1 MFDFVRNRRFFYLL
15 SGILLI
21 PGIISL
27 LLPGGLNP
35 GIDFTSGTIMT
46 VQFEQPVDQ
55 NKLREDFAKLGHS
68 EAIVQQSSSG
78 DNTFVIRTRPLVQA
92 QQDQSGA
99 VGNSERQQIEQ
110 TLTAD
115 FGPLQIL
122 GLDQVSPLIAEQIVR
137 YAILAVAAASVCIL
151 LYLWWAFNK
160 VTHPLRYGTT
170 AIVAL
175 LHDSLIVLGIFSIL
189 GRLFPAEI
197 ELESTFIVAVLTVI
211 GFSVHDTIV
220 VFDRIR
226 ENVPRL
232 TVLGSAV
239 PATIVV
245 CDRIRETFT
254 RRAGEPFED
263 VVNHSLAQTLTRSL
277 NTSLTVILTLVVL
290 MLFGGVT
297 IRTFV
302 LALLIGITTGT
313 YSSIF
318 VASMLLASWH
328 IGELQWLWPF
338 RRRVAVAEAT

>member
-1 MFDFVRNRRFFYLL
+1 MFDFVKNRRFFYLL
-15 SGILLI
+15 SAAFLI

-27 LLPGGLNP
+27 VFPGGLNP

-46 VQFEQPVDQ
+46 MQFDNAVDANQ
-55 NKLREDFAKLGHS
+55 LRDAFGQLGHT
-68 EAIVQQSSSG
+68 EAIIQQSGENS
-78 DNTFVIRTRPLVQA
+78 FVVRTRPLAQA
-92 QQDQSGA
+92 QQSDTGD

-110 TLTAD
+110 TLTND
-115 FGPLQIL
+115 FGPMQIL
-122 GLDQVSPLIAEQIVR
+122 DLEQVSPLIAEQIVR
-137 YAILAVAAASVCIL
+137 LAVLAVAAASVGIL
-151 LYLWWAFNK
+151 AYLWWAFNK
-160 VTHPLRYGTT
+160 VSHPVRYGAT

-175 LHDSLIVLGIFSIL
+175 LHDALIVLGIFSIL
-189 GRLFPAEI
+189 GRLFPAQV

-220 VFDRIR
+220 VFDRVR
-226 ENVPRL
+226 ENF
-232 TVLGSAV
+232 
-239 PATIVV
+239 
-245 CDRIRETFT
+245 IR
-254 RRAGEPFED
+254 RSGEPFED

-318 VASMLLASWH
+318 IASMLLVSWH
-328 IGELQWLWPF
+328 FGELNWLWPF
-338 RRRVAVAEAT
+338 RGRSLRPARAQP

>member
-15 SGILLI
+15 SAVFLV

-27 LLPGGLNP
+27 ALPGGLNP

-46 VQFEQPVDQ
+46 IQFDNPVDA
-55 NKLREDFAKLGHS
+55 NALRDALGQLGHS
-68 EAIVQQSSSG
+68 EAVIQQSG
-78 DNTFVIRTRPLVQA
+78 ANTFVVRTRPLVQP
-92 QQDQSGA
+92 QQTDTGT
-99 VGNSERQQIEQ
+99 VGSSERQQIEQ
-110 TLTAD
+110 ALTSQ

-122 GLDQVSPLIAEQIVR
+122 NLDQVSPLIAEQIVR
-137 YAILAVAAASVCIL
+137 LAILAVAAASVCIL
-151 LYLWWAFNK
+151 GYLWWAFSK
-160 VTHPLRYGTT
+160 VSHPIRYGTT

-175 LHDSLIVLGIFSIL
+175 LHDALIVLGIFSIL

-220 VFDRIR
+220 VFDRVR
-226 ENVPRL
+226 ENF
-232 TVLGSAV
+232 
-239 PATIVV
+239 I
-245 CDRIRETFT
+245 
-254 RRAGEPFED
+254 RRAGEAFED

-318 VASMLLASWH
+318 IASMLLVSWH
-328 IGELQWLWPF
+328 FGELNWLWPF
-338 RRRVAVAEAT
+338 RGRRLRPASAT

>member
-160 VTHPLRYGTT
+160 VTHPMRYGTT

-226 ENVPRL
+226 ENF
-232 TVLGSAV
+232 
-239 PATIVV
+239 I
-245 CDRIRETFT
+245 
-254 RRAGEPFED
+254 RRAGETFED

-318 VASMLLASWH
+318 VASMLLVSWH
-328 IGELQWLWPF
+328 IGELNWLWPF
-338 RRRVAVAEAT
+338 RGRFLRPVRATS

>member
-15 SGILLI
+15 SAILLV

-27 LLPGGLNP
+27 VLPGGLNP

-46 VQFEQPVDQ
+46 IQFDQQVDQ
-55 NKLREDFAKLGHS
+55 DKLRAAFADLGHG
-68 EAIVQQSSSG
+68 EAIVQQSSG
-78 DNTFVIRTRPLVQA
+78 QNTFVVRTRPLAQA
-92 QQDQSGA
+92 APDANGDLGQ
-99 VGNSERQQIEQ
+99 SERQQIEQ
-110 TLTAD
+110 ALTAQ

-122 GLDQVSPLIAEQIVR
+122 SVDQVSPLIAEQIVR
-137 YAILAVAAASVCIL
+137 YAILAIAAASVCIL

-160 VTHPLRYGTT
+160 VSHPLRYGTT

-197 ELESTFIVAVLTVI
+197 ELEATFIVALLTVI

-226 ENVPRL
+226 EN
-232 TVLGSAV
+232 
-239 PATIVV
+239 
-245 CDRIRETFT
+245 FT
-254 RRAGEPFED
+254 RHAGEPFED

-290 MLFGGVT
+290 WLFGGVT

-302 LALLIGITTGT
+302 LALLVGITTGT

-318 VASMLLASWH
+318 IASMLLVSWQ
-328 IGELQWLWPF
+328 IGELNWLWPF
-338 RRRVAVAEAT
+338 RRLRLRAARAT

>member
-1 MFDFVRNRRFFYLL
+1 MFDFVHNRKYFYLL
-15 SGILLI
+15 SAVFLV

-46 VQFEQPVDQ
+46 VQFDNPVDADQ
-55 NKLREDFAKLGHS
+55 LRSALTQLGHG
-68 EAIVQQSSSG
+68 EAVVQQSS
-78 DNTFVIRTRPLVQA
+78 DNTFVVRTKPLTQP
-92 QQDQSGA
+92 QQTDSG
-99 VGNSERQQIEQ
+99 VSNSEQQEIQ
-110 TLTAD
+110 TALTNQ
-115 FGPLQIL
+115 FGPMQIL
-122 GLDQVSPLIAEQIVR
+122 NLDQVSPLVAEQIVR
-137 YAILAVAAASVCIL
+137 LAVLAVGAASLFIL
-151 LYLWWAFNK
+151 GYLWWAFNK
-160 VTHPLRYGTT
+160 VTHPVRYGTT

-175 LHDSLIVLGIFSIL
+175 LHDALIVLGLFSIL

-220 VFDRIR
+220 VFDRVR
-226 ENVPRL
+226 ENF
-232 TVLGSAV
+232 
-239 PATIVV
+239 
-245 CDRIRETFT
+245 IR
-254 RRAGEPFED
+254 RSGEAFED
-263 VVNHSLAQTLTRSL
+263 VVNHSLAQTMTRSL

-318 VASMLLASWH
+318 IASMLLVSWH
-328 IGELQWLWPF
+328 FGELNWLWPF
-338 RRRVAVAEAT
+338 RRRRLAAAAT

>member
-15 SGILLI
+15 SAILLV
-21 PGIISL
+21 PGVISL
-27 LLPGGLNP
+27 ILPGGLNP

-46 VQFEQPVDQ
+46 IQFDQPVDQ
-55 NKLREDFAKLGHS
+55 NRLREEFAQIGHS

-78 DNTFVIRTRPLVQA
+78 DNTFIVRTRPLVQA
-92 QQDQSGA
+92 QADATGA
-99 VGNSERQQIEQ
+99 LGSSERQQIEQ
-110 TLTAD
+110 ALTET

-160 VTHPLRYGTT
+160 VSHPIRYGTT

-189 GRLFPAEI
+189 GRLFPASI
-197 ELESTFIVAVLTVI
+197 ELEATFIVAVLTVI

-226 ENVPRL
+226 EN
-232 TVLGSAV
+232 
-239 PATIVV
+239 
-245 CDRIRETFT
+245 FT
-254 RRAGEPFED
+254 RRAGEAFED

-277 NTSLTVILTLVVL
+277 NTSLTVILTLIVL
-290 MLFGGVT
+290 MLFGGIT

-302 LALLIGITTGT
+302 LALLVGITTGT

-318 VASMLLASWH
+318 IASMLLVSWH
-328 IGELQWLWPF
+328 IGELNWLWPF
-338 RRRVAVAEAT
+338 RRDRRLAMSEQA

>member
-1 MFDFVRNRRFFYLL
+1 MFDFVRNRGMFYVL
-15 SGILLI
+15 SAIFLV

-27 LLPGGLNP
+27 VLPGGLNP

-46 VQFEQPVDQ
+46 VQFENPVDPNQ
-55 NKLREDFAKLGHS
+55 LRDAFSNQLGHS
-68 EAIVQQSSSG
+68 EAIIQQSG
-78 DNTFVIRTRPLVQA
+78 DNTFVVRTRPLA
-92 QQDQSGA
+92 QPQQTDSGD
-99 VGNSERQQIEQ
+99 VGTSERQTIEQ
-110 TLTAD
+110 TLTQD

-122 GLDQVSPLIAEQIVR
+122 NLDQVSPLVAEQIVR
-137 YAILAVAAASVCIL
+137 YAILAVAAASICIL
-151 LYLWWAFNK
+151 GYLWWAFNK
-160 VTHPLRYGTT
+160 VSHPVRFGTT

-175 LHDSLIVLGIFSIL
+175 LHDALVVLGIFSIL
-189 GRLFPAEI
+189 GRLFPAQV
-197 ELESTFIVAVLTVI
+197 ELEATFIVAVLTVI

-226 ENVPRL
+226 ENF
-232 TVLGSAV
+232 
-239 PATIVV
+239 
-245 CDRIRETFT
+245 IRRSGET
-254 RRAGEPFED
+254 FED

-318 VASMLLASWH
+318 IASMLLVSWH
-328 IGELQWLWPF
+328 FGELNWLWPF
-338 RRRVAVAEAT
+338 RRRTELQPARAN

>member
-1 MFDFVRNRRFFYLL
+1 MFDFVRNRRLFYLL
-15 SGILLI
+15 SAILLV
-21 PGIISL
+21 PGVISL
-27 LLPGGLNP
+27 ILPGGLNP

-46 VQFEQPVDQ
+46 IQFDQPVDQ
-55 NKLREDFAKLGHS
+55 NRLRDAFAQLGHS
-68 EAIVQQSSSG
+68 EAIVQQSSG
-78 DNTFVIRTRPLVQA
+78 ANTFIVRTRPLVQA
-92 QQDQSGA
+92 QPDASGA
-99 VGNSERQQIEQ
+99 LGSSERQQIEQ
-110 TLTAD
+110 ALTTS
-115 FGPLQIL
+115 FGSLQIL

-137 YAILAVAAASVCIL
+137 YAILAVAVASVCIL

-160 VTHPLRYGTT
+160 VSHPVRYGTT

-189 GRLFPAEI
+189 GRLFPAAI

-226 ENVPRL
+226 EN
-232 TVLGSAV
+232 
-239 PATIVV
+239 
-245 CDRIRETFT
+245 FT

-277 NTSLTVILTLVVL
+277 NTSLTVILTLIVL
-290 MLFGGVT
+290 MLFGGIT

-302 LALLIGITTGT
+302 LALLVGITTGT

-318 VASMLLASWH
+318 VASMLLVSWH
-328 IGELQWLWPF
+328 IGELNWVWPF
-338 RRRVAVAEAT
+338 RRRRRSLAPTTT

>member
-1 MFDFVRNRRFFYLL
+1 VFDFVHNRRFFYLL
-15 SGILLI
+15 SAVFLV

-27 LLPGGLNP
+27 VLPGGLNP

-46 VQFEQPVDQ
+46 IQFDGLNPVDSNQ
-55 NKLREDFAKLGHS
+55 LRSAFGALGHS
-68 EAIVQQSSSG
+68 EAVIQQSA
-78 DNTFVIRTRPLVQA
+78 DNTFVVRTRPLVQP
-92 QQDQSGA
+92 QQTGTGDLGS
-99 VGNSERQQIEQ
+99 SERAQIEQ

-122 GLDQVSPLIAEQIVR
+122 NLDQVSPLIAEQIVR
-137 YAILAVAAASVCIL
+137 LAVFAVAAASVFIL
-151 LYLWWAFNK
+151 GYLWWAFSK
-160 VTHPLRYGTT
+160 VSHPIRYGTT

-175 LHDSLIVLGIFSIL
+175 LHDALIVLGIFSIL
-189 GRLFPAEI
+189 GRLFPAQI

-220 VFDRIR
+220 VFDRVR
-226 ENVPRL
+226 ENF
-232 TVLGSAV
+232 
-239 PATIVV
+239 
-245 CDRIRETFT
+245 IR
-254 RRAGEPFED
+254 RSGEAFED

-297 IRTFV
+297 IHTFV

-318 VASMLLASWH
+318 IASMLLVSWH
-328 IGELQWLWPF
+328 FGELNWLWPF
-338 RRRVAVAEAT
+338 RRRSLRPAAAN

>member
-1 MFDFVRNRRFFYLL
+1 MFDFVRNRGMFYLL
-15 SGILLI
+15 SAIFLV

-27 LLPGGLNP
+27 VLPGGLNP

-46 VQFEQPVDQ
+46 IQFDNPVDANQ
-55 NKLREDFAKLGHS
+55 LRDALTNQLGHS
-68 EAIVQQSSSG
+68 EAVIQQSG
-78 DNTFVIRTRPLVQA
+78 DNTFVVRTRPLIQP
-92 QQDQSGA
+92 QQTESGD
-99 VGNSERQQIEQ
+99 VGTSERQTIEQ
-110 TLTAD
+110 TLTQD

-122 GLDQVSPLIAEQIVR
+122 NLDQVSPLIAEQIVR

-151 LYLWWAFNK
+151 GYLWWAFNK
-160 VTHPLRYGTT
+160 VSHPVRFGTT

-175 LHDSLIVLGIFSIL
+175 LHDALIVLGIFSIL
-189 GRLFPAEI
+189 GRLFPAQI
-197 ELESTFIVAVLTVI
+197 ELEATFIVAVLTVI

-226 ENVPRL
+226 ENF
-232 TVLGSAV
+232 
-239 PATIVV
+239 
-245 CDRIRETFT
+245 IRRSGET
-254 RRAGEPFED
+254 FED

-277 NTSLTVILTLVVL
+277 NTSLTVILTLIVL

-318 VASMLLASWH
+318 IASMLLVSWH
-328 IGELQWLWPF
+328 FGELNWLWPF
-338 RRRVAVAEAT
+338 RRRRALEPARAS